1 MILDT
6 SSVLA
11 MLFREP
17 EAAVFADLVAKSNS
31 VGMAG
36 PTLVE
41 AGIVL
46 GNQLG
51 FNTALLHRFLQEA
64 QVTIIPFGEPHWQT
78 AVSAYAL
85 YGKGRHP
92 AQLNFGDCFSY
103 ATAKLTRQ
111 PLLCKGNDFSQTD
124 VELVRY

>member
-11 MLFREP
+11 VLFKEP
-17 EAAVFADLVAKSNS
+17 EARTFADLISKASS
-31 VGMAG
+31 VGIAG

-41 AGIVL
+41 TGIVL

-51 FNTALLHRFLQEA
+51 FHTSLLHRFLQEA
-64 QVTIIPFGEPHWQT
+64 QVKIIPFGEPHWQT
-78 AVSAYAL
+78 AVMAYEQ

-92 AQLNFGDCFSY
+92 ARLNFGDCFSY
-103 ATAKLTRQ
+103 AAAKLTKQ
-111 PLLCKGNDFSQTD
+111 PLLCKGNDFPHTD
-124 VELVRY
+124 VKLVSY